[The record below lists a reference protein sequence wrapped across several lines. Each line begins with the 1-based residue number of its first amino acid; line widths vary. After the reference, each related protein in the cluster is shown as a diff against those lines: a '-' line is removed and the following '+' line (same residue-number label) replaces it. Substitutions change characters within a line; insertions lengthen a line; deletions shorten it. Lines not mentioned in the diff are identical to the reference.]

1 MSIANRVSRRYGLCP
16 AKHKHCLYLC
26 RCFQYGVRSFD
37 FSGRAMT
44 SQPIGL
50 QQSIRFGEDFELD
63 LRPRRL
69 RRGSH
74 VLKLERIPLEI
85 LILLLEHRGEIVS
98 REKIVARVWGND
110 VFLDTDNSIRGA
122 IRKVRQALK
131 DDPETPRFIQTVTG
145 RGYRFIAPI
154 ISPEEEHTTEPAKP
168 EASVVPTGT
177 QSFVSEPDSWPQGGS
192 LGLMDQERER
202 TAGQVPGTE
211 SARGQVHRHART
223 WLFVGLASLAVVS
236 ILSLLTF
243 GVWRG
248 SRVPAVFQRKTVL
261 AVLPFD
267 NLSQDPDQEFFSEGL
282 TEEMI
287 AQVGKLNRDR
297 LKVVARGYVAKYKG
311 STLAAREIGKELNAD
326 YLIQGSVRRS
336 SDRVRITV
344 QLIQARDQTDVWTGS
359 YDRELRDVLAVQ
371 DSVVRSIASEIHIA
385 LTEEQEKR
393 LAAPRQISPEAY
405 EAYLKGRYYWN
416 KRTGE
421 SMQKAEQYFE
431 QAIDNDPTYAAAYS
445 GLADCN
451 SGLAWHGFKSPA
463 EALPKAYAAARKA
476 LEINPESA
484 EAHASLGLAMT
495 HGWDWTGAEAEF
507 RRALQLDPQYANAHH
522 WYGDYLSIR
531 SRHGEALAEAKHA
544 LELDPL
550 NLMVSTWVGLRYYM
564 ARDYSRAI
572 DQNRNSVELDPNFA
586 AAHLLL
592 GEDYRGAGL
601 HSEAVN
607 ELKKAAIL
615 SGDSP
620 LYTAQVAVALAVA
633 GRNRDAL
640 RIAHELETISR
651 KRYVSPYGLAQIY
664 AASNKNED
672 TFKWLQAAYEDHA
685 VWMGYLAVDPIFDR
699 YRSDERFKDLL
710 RRVGL
715 P

>member
-1 MSIANRVSRRYGLCP
+1 
-16 AKHKHCLYLC
+16 
-26 RCFQYGVRSFD
+26 
-37 FSGRAMT
+37 MT
-44 SQPIGL
+44 SQPSGV
-50 QQSIRFGEDFELD
+50 QQSIRFGEDFALD
-63 LRPRRL
+63 LCPRRL

-74 VLKLERIPLEI
+74 VFKLERIPLEI
-85 LILLLEHRGEIVS
+85 LVLLLEHRGEIVS
-98 REKIVARVWGND
+98 RDEIVARVWGND

-122 IRKVRQALK
+122 IRKVRRALK

-154 ISPEEEHTTEPAKP
+154 ISPQEEHTTEPPKP
-168 EASVVPTGT
+168 EASVVSTGT
-177 QSFVSEPDSWPQGGS
+177 QSFSREPDSRPQGGS
-192 LGLMDQERER
+192 LGLMDQEQER
-202 TAGQVPGTE
+202 TAGQAGTE
-211 SARGQVHRHART
+211 TARGQVRRHART
-223 WLFVGLASLAVVS
+223 WVFVGLASLALVS
-236 ILSLLTF
+236 ILSLREF
-243 GVWRG
+243 WSWRG

-267 NLSQDPDQEFFSEGL
+267 NLSRDPDQEFFSEGL

-287 AQVGKLNRDR
+287 AQLGKLNRDR
-297 LKVVARGYVAKYKG
+297 LKVVARSSVAKYKG
-311 STLAAREIGKELNAD
+311 STLAAREMGKELNAD
-326 YLIQGSVRRS
+326 YLVQGSIRRS
-336 SDRVRITV
+336 SDRIRITV
-344 QLIQARDQTDVWTGS
+344 QLIRARDQIDVWTES
-359 YDRELRDVLAVQ
+359 YDRELKDVLAVQ

-385 LTEEQEKR
+385 LTEEQEER
-393 LAAPRQISPEAY
+393 LSTPRQISPEAY

-431 QAIDNDPTYAAAYS
+431 QAIDRDPTYAGAYS

-451 SGLAWHGFKSPA
+451 SGLTWHGFKSPA

-484 EAHASLGLAMT
+484 EAHAFLGLAMS
-495 HGWDWTGAEAEF
+495 HRWDWTGAEAEF
-507 RRALQLDPQYANAHH
+507 SRALQLDPQYANAHH

-531 SRHGEALAEAKHA
+531 GRHDEALAEAKHA

-550 NLMVSTWVGLRYYM
+550 NLMISTWVGLRYYM

-607 ELKKAAIL
+607 ELKKAASL

-620 LYTAQVAVALAVA
+620 LYTAQVAVALAVE
-633 GRNRDAL
+633 GRSGDAL
-640 RIAHELETISR
+640 RIAHELEAISR

-664 AASNKNED
+664 AASNKKED

-685 VWMGYLAVDPIFDR
+685 IWMGYLAVDPIFDR

>member
-1 MSIANRVSRRYGLCP
+1 
-16 AKHKHCLYLC
+16 
-26 RCFQYGVRSFD
+26 
-37 FSGRAMT
+37 MT
-44 SQPIGL
+44 SRLIEL

-85 LILLLEHRGEIVS
+85 LILLLEHRGEIVG
-98 REKIVARVWGND
+98 RDEIVARVWGND

-154 ISPEEEHTTEPAKP
+154 ISPQEEQTTDPPKP
-168 EASVVPTGT
+168 EASVVSTAT
-177 QSFVSEPDSWPQGGS
+177 QSFVRKPDSWPQGAGP
-192 LGLMDQERER
+192 GLMDQEQER
-202 TAGQVPGTE
+202 TAGQVAGNETA
-211 SARGQVHRHART
+211 SGQVRWHART
-223 WLFVGLASLAVVS
+223 WVFVGLVALAVVS
-236 ILSLLTF
+236 ILSF
-243 GVWRG
+243 REFWSWRG
-248 SRVPAVFQRKTVL
+248 SHVPAVFQRKTVL

-267 NLSQDPDQEFFSEGL
+267 NLSRDPDQDFFSEGL

-287 AQVGKLNRDR
+287 AQLGKLNRDR
-297 LKVVARGYVAKYKG
+297 LKVVARSSVAKYKG

-326 YLIQGSVRRS
+326 YLVQGSIRRS
-336 SDRVRITV
+336 SDRIRITV
-344 QLIQARDQTDVWTGS
+344 QLIKARDQIDVWTES
-359 YDRELRDVLAVQ
+359 YDRELKDVLAVQ
-371 DSVVRSIASEIHIA
+371 DSVVRSIASEIHLA
-385 LTEEQEKR
+385 LTEEQEER

-431 QAIDNDPTYAAAYS
+431 QAIDRDPTYAAAYS

-451 SGLAWHGFKSPA
+451 SGLTWHGYKSPA

-495 HGWDWTGAEAEF
+495 HSWDWTGAEAEF
-507 RRALQLDPQYANAHH
+507 MRALQLDPQYANAHH

-550 NLMVSTWVGLRYYM
+550 NLMISTWVGLRYYM

-592 GEDYRGAGL
+592 GEDYREAGL
-601 HSEAVN
+601 HSEAVD
-607 ELKKAAIL
+607 ELKKAANL

-620 LYTAQVAVALAVA
+620 LYTAQVAVALAVE
-633 GRNRDAL
+633 GRSGDAL
-640 RIAHELETISR
+640 RIAHELEAISR

-664 AASNKNED
+664 AASNKDED
-672 TFKWLQAAYEDHA
+672 TFKWLEAAYEDHA

-710 RRVGL
+710 RRIGL